1 MGVNEEILSKFEGL
15 LIYKGNE
22 FVRKDVMSQPN
33 RIIQ

>member
-22 FVRKDVMSQPN
+22 FVRKDVMS
-33 RIIQ
+33 